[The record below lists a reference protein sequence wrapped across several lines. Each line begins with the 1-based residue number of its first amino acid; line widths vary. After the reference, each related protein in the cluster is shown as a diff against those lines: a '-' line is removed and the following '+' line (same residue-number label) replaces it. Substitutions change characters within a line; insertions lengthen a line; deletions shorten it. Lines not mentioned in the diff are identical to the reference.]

1 LTTADLSNDLPALIA
16 ARIRDAQ
23 DDLAQRWL
31 DRLVALLP
39 VEANEIF
46 PSAEV
51 LDHIPALIQEIAS
64 YIGAAESAA
73 AANTVFLSKATEL
86 GELRFAQRASVHQL
100 LREYRILGAVI
111 DHFVEEELTAVA
123 KNATPAGAVHVLSR
137 LHEAIFV
144 LLQMTV
150 DTFVGRYSEK
160 IDEQTTRLEGFNR
173 MVSHELRQPLS
184 SVQYAVELLAV
195 GGDGDPA
202 RRTHLL
208 DVAGR
213 NVRRLASLVRMLG
226 TLARPEQDTPSL
238 QRVDLSKVVAESIPQ
253 LRDLADA
260 KGVAVNNRVD
270 PIEVTIDVARLELI
284 LINLLSNG
292 VKYRDPKKSDPFVE
306 VTFTATESGYA
317 LSVRD
322 NGLGIPESE
331 RAGVFRRYARAHAQL
346 DGVLENDGIGLGLA
360 IVAECVKGMRGT
372 ITVESEVGAGTSFVV
387 TLPGDTVS

>member
-16 ARIRDAQ
+16 ARLRDAHG
-23 DDLAQRWL
+23 DLAKRWL

-39 VEANEIF
+39 VDPNEIF

-51 LDHIPALIQEIAS
+51 LDHIPALIGEIAD
-64 YIGAAESAA
+64 YVGAAGANAA
-73 AANTVFLSKATEL
+73 SANTVLLSKATEL
-86 GELRFAQRASVHQL
+86 GELRFKQRASVHQL

-111 DHFVEEELTAVA
+111 DHFVKEELSALPHAGTPGDAVD
-123 KNATPAGAVHVLSR
+123 VLSR
-137 LHEAIFV
+137 LHEALFV

-150 DTFVGRYSEK
+150 DTFVSRYSEK

-208 DVAGR
+208 DVAAR

-238 QRVDLSKVVAESIPQ
+238 QTVDLSKVVAESIRQ
-253 LRDLADA
+253 LRDLSDA
-260 KGVAVNNRVD
+260 KGVAIHNRVD
-270 PIEVTIDVARLELI
+270 PIDVTIDVARLELI

-292 VKYRDPKKSDPFVE
+292 VKYRDPAKSEPFVE
-306 VTFTATESGYA
+306 VTFSAAETGYA
-317 LSVRD
+317 LCICD
-322 NGLGIPESE
+322 NGLGIPESD

-372 ITVESEVGAGTSFVV
+372 ITLESEVGVGTTF
-387 TLPGDTVS
+387 TVSLPR